1 VGFVYQFHHLLPGFT
16 ALDNVTMPL
25 PIRRQSVAQAQA
37 ATRQALAARCQRVL
51 RLERG
56 RLVD

>member
-1 VGFVYQFHHLLPGFT
+1 MGFVYQFHHLLPGFT

-25 PIRRQSVAQAQA
+25 PIRRQSVAQAQPA
-37 ATRQALAARCQRVL
+37 ARETLAARCQRVL
-51 RLERG
+51 RPERG